1 MHLSTTLLVLASTTH
16 AFAPG
21 GTRRAQSLRAGQ
33 WWDESTASGAAT
45 DAGSTPVAAPTTA
58 TATGEHQIK
67 AGDHVRLHYT
77 LTTTGG
83 QALDGAELTFDT
95 EEVDLVVGA
104 GGFLPALHNAL
115 NGASLTVDAPETM
128 TLSAPFGER
137 DPRLGPIPVPAA
149 NAPKGMQPGDRAGL
163 SNGATARVMSVSDE
177 KVVIDANHLYAG
189 EDLTLT
195 VTLLEPPNGRPL
207 QEATF
212 AGGCFWGV
220 ELAYQREPGVVRTEV
235 GYAQGADPSPSYEA
249 VCSGVTGH
257 TEAVRVRYDPAR
269 VSYER
274 LCDLLLDRLGEN
286 RYALNRVGND
296 QGTQYRHGIYLRDD
310 AQKKTAEAV
319 IAREQQRDSDRPIVT
334 EVEKSA
340 AYYPAEAY
348 HQQYLEKGGQS
359 AKKSDGSTIRCYG

>member
-1 MHLSTTLLVLASTTH
+1 MHLSSSTLLVLLASTQCH
-16 AFAPG
+16 AFAPAAM
-21 GTRRAQSLRAGQ
+21 RARAPSPRAQ
-33 WWDESTASGAAT
+33 WWEEDGTAP
-45 DAGSTPVAAPTTA
+45 DAGATTTA
-58 TATGEHQIK
+58 KATGEHQIK
-67 AGDHVRLHYT
+67 AGDHVRLHYS

-115 NGASLTVDAPETM
+115 DGASLTVDAPETM

-257 TEAVRVRYDPAR
+257 TEAVRVRYDPSR

-296 QGTQYRHGIYLRDD
+296 QGTQYRHGIYFSDD
-310 AQKKTAEAV
+310 AQQATAEAV
-319 IAREQQRDSDRPIVT
+319 IAREQQRDAGRPIVT
-334 EVEKSA
+334 EVERIA
-340 AYYPAEAY
+340 AYYAAEAY

-359 AKKSDGSTIRCYG
+359 ARKKETEPIRCYG

>member
-1 MHLSTTLLVLASTTH
+1 MPHLSTTLLLLASTR
-16 AFAPG
+16 AFTPAV
-21 GTRRAQSLRAGQ
+21 TRTRTPSLRAQ
-33 WWDESTASGAAT
+33 WWEEDSTASSAAT
-45 DAGSTPVAAPTTA
+45 TTA
-58 TATGEHQIK
+58 KKATGEHPIK

-77 LTTTGG
+77 LTTTSG

-115 NGASLTVDAPETM
+115 DGASLTVDAPETL

-163 SNGATARVMSVSDE
+163 SNGATARVVSVSDE

-212 AGGCFWGV
+212 AGGCFW
-220 ELAYQREPGVVRTEV
+220 AWNWPTS
-235 GYAQGADPSPSYEA
+235 AS
-249 VCSGVTGH
+249 
-257 TEAVRVRYDPAR
+257 RV
-269 VSYER
+269 
-274 LCDLLLDRLGEN
+274 L
-286 RYALNRVGND
+286 
-296 QGTQYRHGIYLRDD
+296 
-310 AQKKTAEAV
+310 
-319 IAREQQRDSDRPIVT
+319 
-334 EVEKSA
+334 
-340 AYYPAEAY
+340 
-348 HQQYLEKGGQS
+348 
-359 AKKSDGSTIRCYG
+359 

>member
-1 MHLSTTLLVLASTTH
+1 M
-16 AFAPG
+16 
-21 GTRRAQSLRAGQ
+21 
-33 WWDESTASGAAT
+33 
-45 DAGSTPVAAPTTA
+45 
-58 TATGEHQIK
+58 
-67 AGDHVRLHYT
+67 
-77 LTTTGG
+77 
-83 QALDGAELTFDT
+83 
-95 EEVDLVVGA
+95 
-104 GGFLPALHNAL
+104 
-115 NGASLTVDAPETM
+115 TM
-128 TLSAPFGER
+128 SAPFGER

-296 QGTQYRHGIYLRDD
+296 QGTPWPARLEALIGIEVMNYGESGRTAIDD
-310 AQKKTAEAV
+310 DKPMLNSETYEDFTLDVLECGFDAV
-319 IAREQQRDSDRPIVT
+319 IVKSGVQASTR
-334 EVEKSA
+334 VE
-340 AYYPAEAY
+340 
-348 HQQYLEKGGQS
+348 EKPP
-359 AKKSDGSTIRCYG
+359 RH

>member
-1 MHLSTTLLVLASTTH
+1 MHLSSSTLLVLLASTQCH
-16 AFAPG
+16 AFAPAAM
-21 GTRRAQSLRAGQ
+21 RARAPSPRAQ
-33 WWDESTASGAAT
+33 WWEEDGTAP
-45 DAGSTPVAAPTTA
+45 DAGATTTA
-58 TATGEHQIK
+58 KATGEHQIK
-67 AGDHVRLHYT
+67 AGDHVRLHYS

-95 EEVDLVVGA
+95 EEVDLVVNA

-115 NGASLTVDAPETM
+115 NGASLTVDKSETM
-128 TLSAPFGER
+128 TLTAPFGER

-257 TEAVRVRYDPAR
+257 TEAVRVRYDPSR

-296 QGTQYRHGIYLRDD
+296 QGTQYRHGIYFRDD

-319 IAREQQRDSDRPIVT
+319 IAREQQRDPDRPIVT
-334 EVEKSA
+334 EVEEAA
-340 AYYPAEAY
+340 AYYAAEAY

>member
-1 MHLSTTLLVLASTTH
+1 MHLSSTTLLVLASTTH
-16 AFAPG
+16 AFTPA

-33 WWDESTASGAAT
+33 WWDDSTAT

-58 TATGEHQIK
+58 TAGEHQIK
-67 AGDHVRLHYT
+67 AGDHVRIHYT
-77 LTTTGG
+77 LSTTSGLP
-83 QALDGAELTFDT
+83 LDGSELTFDT
-95 EEVDLVVGA
+95 EEVDIVVGA
-104 GGFLPALHNAL
+104 GGFIPPLHNAL
-115 NGASLTVDAPETM
+115 NGASLTVDQPEAL
-128 TLSAPFGER
+128 TLTKPFGER

-149 NAPKGMQPGDRAGL
+149 NAPPGMKPGDRAGL
-163 SNGATARVMSVSDE
+163 SNGATARVISVTDE
-177 KVVIDANHLYAG
+177 KVMIDANHLYAG

-207 QEATF
+207 EEATF

-220 ELAYQREPGVVRTEV
+220 ELAFQREPGVVSTEV
-235 GYAQGADPSPSYEA
+235 GYAQGSDEAPTYEA

-257 TEAVRVRYDPAR
+257 TEAVRVRYDSTR

-296 QGTQYRHGIYLRDD
+296 QGTQYRHGIYFADD

-319 IAREQQRDSDRPIVT
+319 VAREQQRDPGRPIVT
-334 EVEKSA
+334 EVEKVA
-340 AYYPAEAY
+340 KYYAAEAY

-359 AKKSDGSTIRCYG
+359 ARKKATEPIRCYG

>member
-1 MHLSTTLLVLASTTH
+1 MQQAIALLLLLGGAS
-16 AFAPG
+16 AFAPAG
-21 GTRRAQSLRAGQ
+21 PRPRAQSLRAGQ
-33 WWDESTASGAAT
+33 WWDDSPASGAAT
-45 DAGSTPVAAPTTA
+45 DAGSTPAAK
-58 TATGEHQIK
+58 ATGEHQIK

-115 NGASLTVDAPETM
+115 DGASLTVDAPETL

-257 TEAVRVRYDPAR
+257 TEAVRVRYDPSR

-296 QGTQYRHGIYLRDD
+296 QGTQYRHGIYFSDD
-310 AQKKTAEAV
+310 AQQATAEAV
-319 IAREQQRDSDRPIVT
+319 IAREQQRDAGRPIVT
-334 EVEKSA
+334 EVEKVA
-340 AYYPAEAY
+340 KYYAAEAY